1 MAMDVSSQLNNW
13 IALTAELE
21 DTRETIAKAVYKH
34 YKAGRIVDDY
44 TCDMCRKIDGL
55 FQQSKEYQEWL
66 QEDFKAFLDVD
77 ETKKDL
83 GSKAKAKAMNFLT
96 QAYINYT
103 VSGYKRNFRE
113 AYVELGL
120 RAITMIDNGQ
130 DLISDPKVVQ
140 LCRYAL
146 RLQKD
151 CDNRWEEITIL
162 QRENKRGNIFVNLVQ
177 QFMVQFTAFSRTQSV
192 PLLNRFMKPDEQLQK
207 KIREQYRKAMLTVQ
221 SGSR

>member
-1 MAMDVSSQLNNW
+1 MDVSSQLNNW

-21 DTRETIAKAVYKH
+21 DTRETVAKAVYKH

-44 TCDMCRKIDGL
+44 TCDIARKIDGL

-66 QEDFKAFLDVD
+66 QDDFKAYLDVPD
-77 ETKKDL
+77 DAKKDL
-83 GSKAKAKAMNFLT
+83 ASKTKAKALNFLT
-96 QAYINYT
+96 KQYINYT
-103 VSGYKRNFRE
+103 VSGYRKNFRE
-113 AYVELGL
+113 AYVELGM

-130 DLISDPKVVQ
+130 ELISDPKVVQ
-140 LCRYAL
+140 LCRYAI

-162 QRENKRGNIFVNLVQ
+162 QRENKRGNIFVNLIQ
-177 QFMVQFTAFSRTQSV
+177 SFMVQFTAFSRTQSI
-192 PLLNRFMKPDEQLQK
+192 PILNKFIKNDDQLQK

>member
-1 MAMDVSSQLNNW
+1 MDVSSQLNNW

-55 FQQSKEYQEWL
+55 FDQSKEYQEWL
-66 QEDFKAFLDVD
+66 RDDFKAFLDVD
-77 ETKKDL
+77 ETKKDF

-96 QAYINYT
+96 QAYINHQ
-103 VSGYKRNFRE
+103 VSGYKKSFRE

-140 LCRYAL
+140 LCRYAM

-162 QRENKRGNIFVNLVQ
+162 QRENKRGNIFVNLIQ
-177 QFMVQFTAFSRTQSV
+177 NFMVQFTAFSRTQSI
-192 PLLNRFMKPDEQLQK
+192 PLLNKFVKPDEQLQK